1 MPPDFITMEEEKF
14 KTEEERLKHEK
25 KMTGYLSLFNFLLTF
40 LVGYYYGF
48 HYAAVLAALT
58 SLIIGYTRDPSD
70 IPLYKQVWSLA
81 SPFVF
86 VILIGFINPSVIPVG
101 ISGVLFTT
109 IGLHV
114 KTLNQGI
121 YVKFII
127 MVTAFILAVYGGVV
141 QYPKYVQSV
150 LANST
155 NEQLPDFSVRD
166 LDGNQVYLSELKGKV
181 VLVDYWATWCK
192 PCRDE
197 FIELED
203 VVKHYQAN
211 DQVVFLITNAKGSG
225 DSLEKIQQFVH
236 SNSYNLPFYI
246 DDTGLASQVVNV
258 SAFPTLALIDKNGVL
273 KIHHTGY
280 SNAENLTN
288 YLIEQ
293 IDILI
298 KE

>member
-1 MPPDFITMEEEKF
+1 MEEQKM

-48 HYAAVLAALT
+48 HYAAVLASLT
-58 SLIIGYTRDPSD
+58 SLIIGYTRDESE

-86 VILIGFINPSVIPVG
+86 VILIGFINPSVVPVG
-101 ISGVLFTT
+101 ISGVLFTA

-121 YVKFII
+121 YVKLII
-127 MVTAFILAVYGGVV
+127 LGTAFILALYGGLV
-141 QYPKYVQSV
+141 QYPRYVQSV
-150 LANST
+150 LAQT
-155 NEQLPDFSVRD
+155 THEQLPNFSIRD
-166 LDGNQVYLSELKGKV
+166 LDGNQIYLSELKGKV

-197 FIELED
+197 FVELEE
-203 VVKHYQAN
+203 VVKHYKEN
-211 DQVVFLITNAKGSG
+211 DKVVFLITNAKGSG
-225 DSLEKIQQFVH
+225 DTLEKIQNFVQ
-236 SNSYNLPFYI
+236 SNSYQLPFYI
-246 DDTGLASQVVNV
+246 DDTGLASQAVNV
-258 SAFPTLALIDKNGVL
+258 SAFPTLALIDKNGTL
-273 KIHHTGY
+273 RIHHTGY
-280 SNAENLTN
+280 SNAENLKD

-293 IDILI
+293 IDALI
-298 KE
+298 QE

>member
-1 MPPDFITMEEEKF
+1 MEEQKM
-14 KTEEERLKHEK
+14 KTEEEHLKHEK

-48 HYAAVLAALT
+48 HYAAVLASLT
-58 SLIIGYTRDPSD
+58 SLIIGYTRDESE

-81 SPFVF
+81 GPFVF

-101 ISGVLFTT
+101 ISGVLFTA

-127 MVTAFILAVYGGVV
+127 MLTAFTLALYGGLV

-150 LANST
+150 LAHNT
-155 NEQLPDFSVRD
+155 HEQLPDFSVRD
-166 LDGNQVYLSELKGKV
+166 LGGNQIFLSDLKGQV
-181 VLVDYWATWCK
+181 VLIDYWATWCK

-197 FIELED
+197 FVELEE
-203 VVKHYQAN
+203 VVKHYKEN

-225 DSLEKIQQFVH
+225 DTLEKIQNFVQ
-236 SNSYNLPFYI
+236 SNSYQLPFYM
-246 DDTGLASQVVNV
+246 DDTGLASQAVNV
-258 SAFPTLALIDKNGVL
+258 SAFPTLALIDKNGAL
-273 KIHHTGY
+273 RIHHTGY
-280 SNAENLTN
+280 SNAENLTG

-293 IDILI
+293 IDALI
-298 KE
+298 QE